1 MYIMSLVHI
10 SFISLCLLT
19 TPSNYPFPQ
28 PWLWQP
34 LNLISF
40 SMVCFCFRFHKQVRS
55 YRICLS
61 LSNFTKVPLESIHT
75 ISRLVKDSACNV
87 RELGSIPGLG
97 RSPGEGKGFPL
108 QYSGLENSM
117 DCIVHGV
124 AKSQTRLSDF
134 QYHKQQT
141 FIFLWVSS
149 FPLYVS
155 IHPLMDT

>member
-1 MYIMSLVHI
+1 MSLVHI

-40 SMVCFCFRFHKQVRS
+40 SVSLVCFCFRFHKQVRS

-87 RELGSIPGLG
+87 RSGFDPWVGKIPW
-97 RSPGEGKGFPL
+97 RRERFPTPVFWPGEFHGL
-108 QYSGLENSM
+108 YSPQGRKESDMTEWLS
-117 DCIVHGV
+117 V
-124 AKSQTRLSDF
+124 SQAANFHLFMSE
-134 QYHKQQT
+134 
-141 FIFLWVSS
+141 
-149 FPLYVS
+149 
-155 IHPLMDT
+155 

>member
-40 SMVCFCFRFHKQVRS
+40 SVSLVCFCFIFHKQVRS

-87 RELGSIPGLG
+87 RAGFDPWVGKIPW
-97 RSPGEGKGFPL
+97 RRERFPTPVFWPGEFHGL
-108 QYSGLENSM
+108 YSPQGRKESDMTEWLS
-117 DCIVHGV
+117 V
-124 AKSQTRLSDF
+124 SQAANFHLFMSE
-134 QYHKQQT
+134 
-141 FIFLWVSS
+141 
-149 FPLYVS
+149 
-155 IHPLMDT
+155 

>member
-10 SFISLCLLT
+10 SFISLCLST

-40 SMVCFCFRFHKQVRS
+40 SVSLVCFCFRFHKQVRS

-87 RELGSIPGLG
+87 RSGFDPWVGKIPW
-97 RSPGEGKGFPL
+97 RRERFPTPVFWPGEFHGL
-108 QYSGLENSM
+108 YSPQGRKESDMTEWLS
-117 DCIVHGV
+117 V
-124 AKSQTRLSDF
+124 SQAANFHLFMSE
-134 QYHKQQT
+134 
-141 FIFLWVSS
+141 
-149 FPLYVS
+149 
-155 IHPLMDT
+155 

>member
-40 SMVCFCFRFHKQVRS
+40 SVSLVCFCFRFHKQVRS

-87 RELGSIPGLG
+87 RSGFDPWVGKIPW
-97 RSPGEGKGFPL
+97 RRERFPTPVFWPGEFHGL
-108 QYSGLENSM
+108 YSPQGRKESDMTEWLS
-117 DCIVHGV
+117 V
-124 AKSQTRLSDF
+124 SQAANFHLFMSE
-134 QYHKQQT
+134 
-141 FIFLWVSS
+141 
-149 FPLYVS
+149 
-155 IHPLMDT
+155 

>member
-19 TPSNYPFPQ
+19 TPSNYTFPQ

-40 SMVCFCFRFHKQVRS
+40 SMSLVCFCFRFHKQVRS

-87 RELGSIPGLG
+87 RSGFDPWVGKIPW
-97 RSPGEGKGFPL
+97 RRERFPTPVFWPGEFHGL
-108 QYSGLENSM
+108 YSPRGRKESDTTEWLS
-117 DCIVHGV
+117 V
-124 AKSQTRLSDF
+124 SQAANFHLFMSE
-134 QYHKQQT
+134 
-141 FIFLWVSS
+141 
-149 FPLYVS
+149 
-155 IHPLMDT
+155 